1 MSVISNIIIG
11 LNVLAVFVSLIML
24 YMSIFVRRSPKSL
37 YFSYMTLA
45 IFVFSL
51 GYLFEISAGSYD
63 AALMAAKI
71 QYLGIPFIVPYLF
84 LFVCEYCAKIQFRR
98 RYVFS
103 VIAPA
108 VIAALL
114 VITWPW
120 SDVFYKKLIYDTAG
134 IVPRLVVTGGVPYI
148 LFFAYTYV
156 LALVSVG
163 IVVYCRKKGDEI
175 FKRQTSALV
184 LGTAIPSIG
193 NMINV
198 FKISNPGFDITPI
211 LLSITCML
219 LGYSIFRRGLYMIEP
234 LAQEQIMENM
244 SDGFILVDMQGMF
257 IDANAAAK
265 KLFPKL
271 RAISAG
277 AEMSIFDDITQPRSD
292 ANAEKEFTI
301 TGDTGEK
308 NHYKTSQYYIE
319 NNGKQIG
326 RCIMVYDVTEAKE
339 RLDEVSQMAEHD
351 ALTGLINRG
360 TLYRKG
366 KISFAQLELKSNAA
380 VLMMDIDFFKN
391 INDTYGHLNGDE
403 VLKKVADALFTR
415 LRTTDLVGRYGGEE
429 FCAYL
434 PQVNAEVVMK
444 LAEELRKGIEKLELV
459 LDGEK
464 VNITISIGVAVYDSG
479 RHKNFEAMLSDADA
493 ALYEAKRSGRNCVKR
508 FGEV

>member
-1 MSVISNIIIG
+1 MSIISNIIIG
-11 LNVLAVFVSLIML
+11 LYVLSIFASLAML

-37 YFSYMTLA
+37 YFSYMTLS
-45 IFVFSL
+45 IFLFSI
-51 GYLFEISAGSYD
+51 GYLFEISAGSYEV
-63 AALMAAKI
+63 ALMAAKM

-84 LFVCEYCAKIQFRR
+84 LFVCEYCAKAKLKRI
-98 RYVFS
+98 YVFAVLAAP
-103 VIAPA
+103 VI
-108 VIAALL
+108 VALL
-114 VITWPW
+114 VMTWPW
-120 SDVFYKKLIYDTAG
+120 SDIFYKELVYDADG
-134 IVPRLVVTGGVPYI
+134 VVPRLIVTGGIPYV

-156 LALVSVG
+156 LAIVSVG
-163 IVVYCRKKGDEI
+163 IVVYYRKKGDAI

-184 LGTAIPSIG
+184 LGTAIPSVG
-193 NMINV
+193 NVINV
-198 FKISNPGFDITPI
+198 FRIGNPGFDVTPI
-211 LLSITCML
+211 LLSITCVL
-219 LGYSIFRRGLYMIEP
+219 LGYSIFRQGLYMIEP

-244 SDGFILVDMQGMF
+244 SDGFILVDMQGKF

-271 RAISAG
+271 GVISSG
-277 AEMSIFDDITQPRSD
+277 SEMSIFEDITRPND
-292 ANAEKEFTI
+292 NNTAEKEFTI

-308 NHYKTSQYYIE
+308 SHYKTSQYCIE

-326 RCIMVYDVTEAKE
+326 RCIMVYDITAAKE

-366 KISFAQLELKSNAA
+366 KVLFAQFELKSNAA

-403 VLKKVADALFTR
+403 VLKNVADTLFAR

-429 FCAYL
+429 FCAFL
-434 PQVNAEVVMK
+434 PQVKADVVMN
-444 LAEELRKGIEKLELV
+444 LAEQLRKGIENLELV

-464 VNITISIGVAVYDSG
+464 VNITISIGVAVYDSS
-479 RHKNFEAMLSDADA
+479 RHKNFEAMLSDADT
-493 ALYEAKRSGRNCVKR
+493 ALYEAKKAGRNCVKR
-508 FGEV
+508 FGEA